1 MAKSNTRSAPS
12 TILIDIAHAPSD
24 LCRLLFPVKIFV
36 TLPLAH
42 TFPSE
47 AVTLQLNCCVPLFLP
62 HIRYR
67 VLHQNGHYKRRC
79 EIHHS
84 QLVHLHNSQG
94 RSMLYPYL
102 FSLCWILTNSVNLP
116 LLFLKD

>member
-1 MAKSNTRSAPS
+1 MAKSNTPSAPS
-12 TILIDIAHAPSD
+12 IAHAPLTYIGFFSSKD
-24 LCRLLFPVKIFV
+24 ICPSAA

-42 TFPSE
+42 IFPSE
-47 AVTLQLNCCVPLFLP
+47 AVTLQLNCCVPLFFTSYQ
-62 HIRYR
+62 IQ

-79 EIHHS
+79 EIHHF

-94 RSMLYPYL
+94 ISMLYPYL